1 MMEENRA
8 RWGAIAVATF
18 LTISVVYTTI
28 KILESIYKLITIW

>member
-18 LTISVVYTTI
+18 LVVSVLYTTI
-28 KILESIYKLITIW
+28 KALELIYKFITIW